1 MAPRVNNRIRTTAPG
16 TDSARLEAYYTQP
29 ELWDL
34 ERFEGSADQRLR
46 ARLIAAMVDPQAETV
61 LDVGCGNGFVTR
73 RLRARRLVVGLDPS
87 AEALACWDGVRVLAS
102 GARLPFPDRSFDAV
116 VCCEVLEHLP
126 DGLFE
131 QVTAELARVARRS
144 LVIGVPYRQDLRQGM
159 TRCADCGEVYHVDL
173 HRRSFRGPEDVLRAF
188 PGFRLEVVAYTGR
201 RSEIRSRLFR
211 WIRYRLLG
219 PGARSAFARCPAC
232 GSDRTRTY
240 RDGKGKRLRRW
251 LLDGLAWRMKKENF
265 SSWVTLLLQRQ
276 SDSQEVRWP

>member
-1 MAPRVNNRIRTTAPG
+1 MAPRVNNQIRTAAPG

-102 GARLPFPDRSFDAV
+102 GARLPFPDRSFDTV
-116 VCCEVLEHLP
+116 VSCEVLEHLP

-188 PGFRLEVVAYTGR
+188 PGFRLEVVGLHGPPQRNPLPAVSVDTIPPLGTR
-201 RSEIRSRLFR
+201 RAVGLRPL
-211 WIRYRLLG
+211 
-219 PGARSAFARCPAC
+219 P
-232 GSDRTRTY
+232 
-240 RDGKGKRLRRW
+240 RLRLRPNPH
-251 LLDGLAWRMKKENF
+251 LPRRKRKTPPPLAPGRPGVADEEGKF
-265 SSWVTLLLQRQ
+265 L
-276 SDSQEVRWP
+276 